1 MNSDKKDLV
10 VIGGGISGLG
20 FAHLARRKGFRP
32 LVLEATDR
40 LGGCLHSH
48 SFSVPQGEFWA
59 ELGAHTCYN
68 SYGNLLAILED
79 LEQLQKLQSKEKL
92 PFRMLTEGGLR
103 SIPSQLSFLEL
114 LGSLPNLLRLKKEQ
128 LDVAGYY
135 GGIIGRRNFQR
146 VLGPAL
152 DAVICQPAAEFPAD
166 ALFRKKPRRK
176 EIARSFTGSSGVQAF
191 SDAIGAQEGI
201 EVRTGTPVC
210 TLTRSGEGF
219 VVQLAGGSELQARRV
234 ALAVGP
240 DLAAE
245 LLQAQFPRLAELLQ
259 PIEIAEIES
268 RSVLVAA
275 QALELDPLAGII
287 AAQDDFY
294 SVVARDPVPDPKYRG
309 FTFHFRPGRLSNEQ
323 KRERI
328 CSVLGLTP
336 EKIIAETDRRNRLP
350 ALRLG
355 HKERIQAIDRVL
367 AAMPLAITGNWF
379 LGVSIEDCLTRSASE
394 CERLFGSGAKT
405 E

>member
-1 MNSDKKDLV
+1 MNSDKYDLV
-10 VIGGGISGLG
+10 VVGGGISGLG
-20 FAHLARRKGFRP
+20 FARLAQRRGIRI
-32 LVLEATDR
+32 LVLEASGR

-48 SFSVPQGEFWA
+48 PFTGPEGEFWT

-79 LEQLQKLQSKEKL
+79 LDQLQKLQPKKKL
-92 PFRMLTEGGLR
+92 PFRMLTDTGLR

-114 LGSLPNLLRLKKEQ
+114 LGSLPNLFRLKKDQ
-128 LDVAGYY
+128 LRVADYY
-135 GGIIGRRNFQR
+135 GGIVGGSNFQR

-152 DAVICQPAAEFPAD
+152 DAVICQPAAEFPVN

-176 EIARSFTGSSGVQAF
+176 EIARSFTGHSGVQVF
-191 SDAIGAQEGI
+191 TDAMASGGM
-201 EVRTGTPVC
+201 EVRTGTPVAA
-210 TLTRSGEGF
+210 LESGGEGF
-219 VVQLAGGSELQARRV
+219 SLQLADGSGIEAQRV

-240 DLAAE
+240 DVAAG
-245 LLQAQFPRLAELLQ
+245 LLQAQFPRLAELLR

-275 QALELDPLAGII
+275 EELELEPLAGII

-294 SVVARDPVPDPKYRG
+294 SVVSRDPVPDARYRG
-309 FTFHFRPGRLSNEQ
+309 FTFHFRPGRLDDER

-328 CSVLGLTP
+328 CAVLGLAP
-336 EKIIAETDRRNRLP
+336 EKILAQADKQNRLP

-355 HKERIQAIDRVL
+355 HKERIAAIDQALVSL
-367 AAMPLAITGNWF
+367 PLAVTGNWF
-379 LGVSIEDCLTRSASE
+379 LGVSIEDCLTRSATE
-394 CERLFGSGAKT
+394 CERLFGKVDQAG
-405 E
+405 